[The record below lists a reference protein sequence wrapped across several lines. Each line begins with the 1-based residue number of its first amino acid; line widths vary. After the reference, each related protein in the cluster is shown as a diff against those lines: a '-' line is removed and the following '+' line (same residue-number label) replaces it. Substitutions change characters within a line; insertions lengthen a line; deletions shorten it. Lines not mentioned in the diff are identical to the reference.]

1 MAQPVFTLRSDSGE
15 LDTAIVVGFHGSE
28 TISGIYQF
36 DVGVKVP
43 SSTVIDLDAVLD
55 AEAVFT
61 LEHDGT
67 EHKRHG
73 LLRSFEMRQTAGN
86 YSYYEA
92 SLVPRVWR
100 LSLYPTNEVFVGPD
114 FQTVD
119 GILDTVLARGGF
131 SNGNDFDLSGLTASY
146 PDRDYT
152 CQFGETDLA
161 FISRLMERDGIWYY
175 FEQGA
180 DAEKLM
186 LCDDAAYP
194 ALASDAIF
202 AVTPDDNNRYATV
215 QSWVC
220 RKQRMPREVVLRDY
234 NYTQPSLDVSGTAE
248 VDPNGLGSVF
258 VYGDNFSTGE
268 EGARLAQV
276 RAEELACRKT
286 LFHGQGAIP
295 AFAAGHTFALT
306 GNPAQGGAWN
316 DRNYLLLA
324 VTHEGEN
331 LDNPANAAN
340 NRPRYSNSFT
350 AMPTDLQF
358 RAERTTPKPRFDGTM
373 TAVVYAESA
382 TSALAEVNETGHYRV
397 RLPFDRAGSDG
408 EKASHWIRMAQPY
421 AGEEQGMYFPLKANT
436 EVLLTFINGDPD
448 RPIIAG
454 AVPNGAGISL
464 LTSETANQATIA
476 TPDLLKLQAAGGAHT
491 NVATTRYLEQNGGN
505 VNVPPSAP
513 AFNELNPD
521 TGELKKAMTTAEE
534 VGGNFIID
542 RSYGDIYHYGEGNTY
557 AWGAESAFNFGNDYE
572 ELHEGVDFVGDTS
585 AKPITDRYT
594 FTAFNGSTIDN
605 PGSEIFEIPVLG
617 KVREK
622 NEGLV
627 EKNWGNKFEYHWGS
641 SYLWSAGPGPGGAN
655 CTYSYGNGYTE
666 NLLEISQGNFAS
678 QYASTKHDAWRS
690 EPRIDA
696 GKATIEKTYG
706 ATYSYQ
712 KGFSYEVREGD
723 SRSETWGNSTETI
736 NGNQKSFVTGNTDE
750 IQHGGKSEMVMG
762 GTSSMFLGAANEL
775 KLSGENSMVGGAK
788 NELFMGIAST
798 IFLGIEIE
806 LKLGGS
812 MEFGGTANMRATPTD
827 MEAMATKLEAHAT
840 AINNAATKIDT
851 CATKINSLITEL
863 DASTISIQT
872 GALKLLG

>member
-1 MAQPVFTLRSDSGE
+1 MAQPTFILRSDSGE
-15 LDTAIVVGFHGSE
+15 LDSSTVVSFHGSE
-28 TISGIYQF
+28 TISGLYQF
-36 DVGVKVP
+36 DVVIKIP
-43 SSTVIDLDAVLD
+43 TSTVVDLDAVLN

-61 LEHDGT
+61 LEHNGT
-67 EHKRHG
+67 AYKRHG
-73 LLRSFEMRQTAGN
+73 LLRSFEMQQTAGN
-86 YSYYEA
+86 YSYYSA

-114 FQTVD
+114 FLTVD
-119 GILDTVLARGGF
+119 GIIDTVLTRGGF
-131 SNGNDFDLSGLTASY
+131 SSGNDFDVSGLTATY
-146 PDRDYT
+146 PERDYT

-161 FISRLMERDGIWYY
+161 FMSRLMERDGIWHY

-180 DAEKLM
+180 DAEL
-186 LCDDAAYP
+186 LVVRDDADYP

-202 AVTPDDNNRYATV
+202 AATPDDNNRYTSI

-220 RKQRMPREVVLRDY
+220 RKQRLPKEVVLRDY
-234 NYTQPSLDVSGTAE
+234 NYTQPSLDVSGTAQ
-248 VDPNGLGSVF
+248 VDPDGLGSVF
-258 VYGDNFSTGE
+258 VYGDNFSTAE
-268 EGARLAQV
+268 EGARLARV

-295 AFAAGHTFALT
+295 AFTAGHTFALT

-316 DRNYLLLA
+316 DLNYLLLA

-331 LDNPANAAN
+331 LDNPVSAAT

-350 AMPTDLQF
+350 AIPASLQF
-358 RAERTTPKPRFDGTM
+358 RAERTTAKPRFDGTM

-382 TSALAEVNETGHYRV
+382 TATLAEVNETGHYRV

-454 AVPNGAGISL
+454 AVPNGANLSL
-464 LTSETANQATIA
+464 LNSNTSNQATIA
-476 TPDLLKLQAAGGAHT
+476 TPDLLRVKSLKGYHKHVETDGWRDKAGFEDHDFTVMKDGAQSDGAMAATDEVSGD
-491 NVATTRYLEQNGGN
+491 YLVE
-505 VNVPPSAP
+505 
-513 AFNELNPD
+513 
-521 TGELKKAMTTAEE
+521 
-534 VGGNFIID
+534 
-542 RSYGDIYHYGEGNTY
+542 RRYGDKYVWVDGDTFTWDNERNY
-557 AWGAESAFNFGNDYE
+557 SFGNDYE
-572 ELHEGVDFVGDTS
+572 ELHEGLDHVGQTGIGV
-585 AKPITDRYT
+585 KPIATRYT
-594 FTAFNGSTIDN
+594 ITPYTGSFVDD
-605 PGSEIFEIPVLG
+605 PEKEIFEIPALG
-617 KVREK
+617 KDRESD
-622 NEGLV
+622 EGLT

-641 SYLWSAGPGPGGAN
+641 AYNWSGGPGPGGSCRTFN
-655 CTYSYGNGYTE
+655 YGNGYTE
-666 NLLEISQGNFAS
+666 NLLEIAQGDFAS
-678 QYASTKHDAWRS
+678 KYASTKHDSWKS
-690 EPRIDA
+690 ESRIDPA
-696 GKATIEKTYG
+696 KATIEKTYG

-712 KGFSYEVREGD
+712 NGFTYEVHEGD
-723 SRSETWGNSTETI
+723 SRSETYGNSNETI
-736 NGNQKSFVTGNTDE
+736 NGNQKSFVVGNQDSIT
-750 IQHGGKSEMVMG
+750 HGGTSEMVMG
-762 GTSSMFLGAANEL
+762 GVSSMFLGASNEL
-775 KLSGENSMVGGAK
+775 KLSGENSIVGGLK
-788 NELFMGIAST
+788 NEIFLGISSS

-806 LKLGGS
+806 LKLGGA

-840 AINNAATKIDT
+840 AINSAATKIDT